1 MKEEYGFL
9 HHVLIMRKEI
19 VFNFIFTFLTG
30 FIVFIQNK
38 FFVKYMGIEILGIMN
53 LFTQLLQY
61 LNIVELG
68 LGSASAF
75 ALYKPLA
82 ERNRDQVSIIVST
95 IKNTYNKISFLLLVL
110 GILVTPFLPYFI
122 KIENFT
128 KDIYF
133 YWIFYVINT
142 VSTYLYIKYVILF
155 TANQEFI
162 YVRFIQSIS
171 KIFYQI
177 LQIIFIIRYH
187 SFFIFILLLI
197 LDNLTQYIFFK
208 IHYKEKYS
216 YIYKTKE
223 RYKGLNRDMKN
234 LFWHKIAGLIV
245 FNTDLILISKLV
257 SIEIV
262 GIYASY
268 QLIVQMLKTIIGVI
282 INVIRPKIGK
292 FISINSKDIIY
303 ILFKDINIVFMI
315 IAIFFSY
322 VSFRVIN
329 NFVTLWLGKG
339 LEFSNITV
347 ILICINIWSDI
358 FRNVVGIFKESCGFF
373 DDIQAPIL
381 ESIINLLFSIVL
393 GIKYGLNGII
403 IGTIISNIVVI
414 LIYRPILVFKRCF
427 DQNIKEY
434 IKVYGN
440 YLILLIIS
448 LFCLNAATKP
458 FIRENISSWLDWII
472 YATTISVITGVVLFV
487 VFLLNKEFRNIIKV
501 YILKKK

>member
-1 MKEEYGFL
+1 MKREVIL
-9 HHVLIMRKEI
+9 
-19 VFNFIFTFLTG
+19 NFIFTFLIG
-30 FIVFIQNK
+30 IIMFIQNRY
-38 FFVKYMGIEILGIMN
+38 FIQYLGIEALGIMK

-82 ERNRDQVSIIVST
+82 EKTQEQVSIIIST
-95 IKNTYNKISFLLLVL
+95 IKSIYNKISLLLLGL
-110 GILVTPFLPYFI
+110 GILITPLLPYFM

-133 YWIFYVINT
+133 YWIFYVVNT
-142 VSTYLYIKYVILF
+142 VSTYLYVKYVILF

-171 KIFYQI
+171 KVFYQI
-177 LQIIFIIRYH
+177 LQIILIIKYH
-187 SFFIFILLLI
+187 SFLLFILLLL
-197 LDNLTQYIFFK
+197 LDNLTQYILFK
-208 IHYKEKYS
+208 IHYKKKYS
-216 YIYKTKE
+216 YISSSKE
-223 RYKGLNRDMKN
+223 RYHGLNRDIKN
-234 LFWHKIAGLIV
+234 LFWHKIGTLIV
-245 FNTDLILISKLV
+245 FNTDLLLISRLV

-268 QLIVQMLKTIIGVI
+268 QLIEQMLTTIIGIVT
-282 INVIRPKIGK
+282 NVIRPKIGK

-315 IAIFFSY
+315 IAILFSY
-322 VSFRVIN
+322 VSYRVIN
-329 NFVTLWLGKG
+329 NFVVLWLGKG
-339 LEFSNITV
+339 LELSRLTV
-347 ILICINIWSDI
+347 ILICINILIKI
-358 FRNVVGIFKESCGFF
+358 FRSIVEIFKESCGFF

-381 ESIINLLFSIVL
+381 ESMINLIFSVIL

-403 IGTIISNIVVI
+403 MGTIISNITVI
-414 LIYRPILVFKRCF
+414 LIYKPILVFKRCF
-427 DQNIKEY
+427 DKDIKEY

-448 LFCLNAATKP
+448 LFCLNMATKP
-458 FIRENISSWLDWII
+458 FIREEINSWLDWIV
-472 YATTISVITGVVLFV
+472 YATTISVITGVVLFI
-487 VFLLNKEFRNIIKV
+487 VFLLNKEFRNVIKV